1 MNSQEAIYDKLN
13 QLLKEERK
21 HRHNRE
27 SCELI
32 ESNEFNQEIE
42 KIKFLLQQKSNIEK
56 LNTSYI
62 KINNLIKQTKINNI
76 KTFLLQ
82 IKSNIKNHNISLS
95 TIDTLIHET
104 RIKSHSFQ
112 PEWSKHNNLLQ
123 QCKKDISRI
132 EKIIRTNEKTINAM
146 KKRHFSRHI

>member
-1 MNSQEAIYDKLN
+1 MEQLIQKLKQLRQEEKIYRDK
-13 QLLKEERK
+13 RK
-21 HRHNRE
+21 

-32 ESNEFNQEIE
+32 ESDEFNQEIE

-62 KINNLIKQTKINNI
+62 NIDIDNLIKQTKINNI

-82 IKSNIKNHNISLS
+82 IKSNMRSHYISLS
-95 TIDTLIHET
+95 TIDTLIHEA